1 MIKTEFTELVGTKH
15 PIIQAGMG
23 PYSTNM
29 LARAVAKAGGLG
41 TISGVGMAI
50 GIPGIEQVLPGMAA
64 EVFGKGTP
72 EERMRA
78 ALEVAK
84 EDTKGS
90 KGVLA
95 INVPVSAEFL
105 QAAKRLI
112 TSAVDARK
120 EDPEIEERFRVIIT
134 SAGNPTPWGEV
145 IKKSG
150 AIWAHVCPSVYHAKK
165 AEKAGAD
172 FVIASGHEGGMHIS
186 WDPVHSMVLLPAVCE
201 AVKVPVVGAGGY
213 CDGKSLVAA
222 LSLGG
227 CGIQMGTRM
236 IATQES
242 DFVDM
247 WKEYIV
253 ECGDRDSIA
262 TRAMFGP
269 GRYLKS
275 DASMNIARATIEQ
288 CPQMFLGEPVPMLK
302 GKALTVEL
310 KGFEGLLTGDKQKS
324 VFAGGEVAG
333 RIWAI
338 PTVKELI
345 DEIMNEAE
353 EIIQK
358 RLPGTMT

>member
-1 MIKTEFTELVGTKH
+1 MIKTEFTELVGTKY

-29 LARAVAKAGGLG
+29 LARAVANAGSLG

-72 EERMRA
+72 EERMKA
-78 ALEVAK
+78 ALRIAK
-84 EDTKGS
+84 EDIKGS
-90 KGVLA
+90 DGVLA
-95 INVPVSAEFL
+95 INCPVSAEFI

-112 TSAVDARK
+112 TAALDARE
-120 EDPEIEERFRVIIT
+120 EDSELEERFKVIIT

-145 IKKSG
+145 ITKSG
-150 AIWAHVCPSVYHAKK
+150 AIWGHVCPSVYHAKK

-186 WDPVHSMVLLPAVCE
+186 WEPVHSMVLLPAVVE
-201 AVKVPVVGAGGY
+201 AVNIPVVGAGGY

-242 DFVDM
+242 DFVQM

-275 DASMNIARATIEQ
+275 EASMDIARATIEQ
-288 CPQMFLGEPVPMLK
+288 CPEMFLGEPVPMLR
-302 GKALTVEL
+302 GKALQVEL

-338 PTVKELI
+338 PTVKDLI
-345 DEIMNEAE
+345 DGIMSEAE
-353 EIIQK
+353 SIISK
-358 RLPGTMT
+358 RLQEMLS